1 MPISENSVVSIDYV
15 LTDPEGEVLDRS
27 EEGSPLTYLHG
38 ANNIIPGLESAL
50 AGKAVGESLRVE
62 VAPENGYGEYDD
74 DLVQVVSQ
82 ELFGETGELK
92 PGMRFQATSDS
103 GNVMVTVTDISDDG
117 VTVDGNHP
125 LAGQTLVFDVTIASV
140 REATAEE
147 LSHGHVHD

>member
-50 AGKAVGESLRVE
+50 TGKAEGESLRVE
-62 VAPENGYGEYDD
+62 VDPENGYGEYDD

-82 ELFGETGELK
+82 ELFEDTGELK
-92 PGMRFQATSDS
+92 LGMRFQATSDS
-103 GNVMVTVTDISDDG
+103 GNVVVTVTEINDEG

-125 LAGQTLVFDVTIASV
+125 LAGQTLVFDVTVAGV

-147 LSHGHVHD
+147 ISHGHVHD